1 MRNKFRAVVI
11 GAGSRAMSVIYPSLA
26 EMTDVEIIA
35 LCDIDPERRQAAAE
49 HYQVKQVYGDHT
61 LSYRDMIHDTQPD
74 GVFAIGQPHL
84 FYDIWQ
90 WCLENGQNLYIEK
103 PLALTLHQARSLV
116 YLANQHDCITAVSF
130 QRRKTPMVVMLRE
143 KCLERG
149 PITHAVCRFY
159 KCEIKPNVSARD
171 HMMDDCVHA
180 IDTLRWICGGEVVR
194 VESHVRR
201 ILVPDIN
208 FIAATLFF
216 DNGATGYLLNSWSSG
231 KRLFSVEMHAPG
243 IFAEA
248 EHEAKGHL
256 FADGDIAGL
265 TFDTAQVAGSAAFHV
280 YTGVAALCREFVD
293 AVHSQ
298 SNPSTCFADAVKT
311 MEVAEIILARATL
324 DGMAGHEQADAPLRS
339 RPE

>member
-1 MRNKFRAVVI
+1 MTNPFRAVII

-26 EMTDVEIIA
+26 GMPDVEIVAI
-35 LCDIDPERRQAAAE
+35 CDIDPERRQAAAQQ
-49 HYQVKQVYGDHT
+49 YQIKQVYGNHAR
-61 LSYRDMIHDTQPD
+61 SYQDMIRDARPD

-103 PLALTLHQARSLV
+103 PLALTLHQARSLSW
-116 YLANQHDCITAVSF
+116 LAGQHDCITAVSF
-130 QRRKTPMVVMLRE
+130 QRRKTPMVVMLRD

-159 KCEIKPNVSARD
+159 KCDIKPNVSARD

-180 IDTLRWICGGEVVR
+180 IDTLRWMCGGEVVR

-201 ILVPDIN
+201 IQVPDIN

-216 DNGATGYLLNSWSSG
+216 DNGSTGYLLNSWSSG
-231 KRLFSVEMHAPG
+231 KRIFSVEMHAPG

-248 EHEAKGHL
+248 EHEVKGHL
-256 FADGDIAGL
+256 YADGDVTGL
-265 TFDTAQVAGSAAFHV
+265 TFDTAQAAGSDAFHV

-293 AVHSQ
+293 AVRSKT
-298 SNPSTCFADAVKT
+298 NPSTCFADAVKT
-311 MEVAEIILARATL
+311 MEVAEIILARAAL
-324 DGMAGHEQADAPLRS
+324 DEFNHS
-339 RPE
+339 